1 MSWQSWQTNVAMKMT
16 NVSRKNM
23 MHRCNSREP
32 KMHTRKNLMH
42 RRKPPTS
49 PIWWTQHAQRKG
61 VRRAKAKAKQKQPG
75 RVIPS
80 RE

>member
-1 MSWQSWQTNVAMKMT
+1 MGVMSGQGGV
-16 NVSRKNM
+16 VPRVVV
-23 MHRCNSREP
+23 
-32 KMHTRKNLMH
+32 
-42 RRKPPTS
+42 
-49 PIWWTQHAQRKG
+49 HALRKG